1 MARFFYT
8 LLYSALLP
16 FFLLLLWW
24 RGRVNAGYRRR
35 ISERFGSIPHRPTA
49 GGLWIHAASVGE
61 TLAAAPL
68 VHGFQQRYPHVPII
82 VTTNTP
88 TGSEQ
93 VKRLFGERVFHMYLP
108 FDLPIFW
115 HRFLRAL
122 QPSILVIMEMELWPN
137 LLATCE
143 KRRLPVILANARLS
157 QKSAEGYARFSA
169 LTQPMLRSL
178 SVVAAQNAID
188 GQRFVDIGLAADR
201 LEVCGSVKFDV
212 QLPNDVTN
220 LGLALRQQWG
230 SDRTVLA
237 LASSHAGEDE
247 RLLDLY
253 PRLLAQC
260 PDCLLLL
267 IPRHPERFE
276 AVTNA
281 VHRRGLSVRRRSQ
294 GAATPNTQV
303 FVADSMGEMLPLLA
317 SADLV
322 LMGGSLIPHGGH
334 NPIEPAALG
343 KATLIGP
350 HHANFIAIVDKLQR
364 ANALAVVS
372 DEADAL
378 AVQLIQYLNDT
389 TLREQMGTAGQRTVL
404 ENRGAVERLVTL
416 CARYMG
422 LTTTA

>member
-8 LLYSALLP
+8 VLYSVLLP
-16 FFLLLLWW
+16 FLLLLLWW

-35 ISERFGSIPHRPTA
+35 IGERFGSIPHRPSA

-68 VHGFQQRYPHVPII
+68 VRGFQQRHPHIPII

-108 FDLPIFW
+108 FDLPMFW

-122 QPSILVIMEMELWPN
+122 QPSLLVIMEMELWPN

-157 QKSAEGYARFSA
+157 QKSADGYARFPA
-169 LTQPMLRSL
+169 LTQPMLNSL

-188 GQRFVDIGLAADR
+188 GQRFVELGLPSNR

-212 QLPNDVTN
+212 TIPADVADQ
-220 LGLALRQQWG
+220 GLLLRQQWG
-230 SDRTVLA
+230 SERRVLA

-247 RLLDLY
+247 QLLDLY
-253 PRLLAQC
+253 PQIQQQC

-276 AVTNA
+276 EVTNA

-294 GAATPNTQV
+294 GPANANTQV
-303 FVADSMGEMLPLLA
+303 YVADSMGEMLPLLA

-372 DEADAL
+372 DESEAL
-378 AVQLIQYLNDT
+378 ATQLIQYLNDPS
-389 TLREQMGTAGQRTVL
+389 LREQMGTAGQHTVN

-416 CARYMG
+416 CARYMS
-422 LTTTA
+422 LQ